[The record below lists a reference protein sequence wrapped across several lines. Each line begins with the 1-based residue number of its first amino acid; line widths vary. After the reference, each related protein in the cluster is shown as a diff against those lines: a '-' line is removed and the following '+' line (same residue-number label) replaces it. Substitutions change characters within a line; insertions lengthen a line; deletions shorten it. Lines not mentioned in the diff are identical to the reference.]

1 MNRFKMFFAAV
12 ALLCAGAAAQ
22 AATGHEAAGTLSARE
37 CAARKWQLFYYYLEP
52 KEARNVKDI
61 TIRCPGG
68 DEHFLLPPWM
78 EKAVPEMAAAAGP
91 DEAGGKSSSRSEN
104 QQWQA
109 PASILYEFLT
119 VSGDLLAEG
128 GWTST
133 ANRRKFMEAEFIFR
147 LGLSLRGLDRS
158 ALEGRGGEILSD
170 FHRMLAAFDDA
181 TDALD
186 RKDRDAYS
194 KAVDEVVSLAGPCFG
209 RLFAKPAGEAGQ
221 GYRYH
226 PRLRLEPGYRGF
238 TIAVPLHQ
246 MLYVKAG
253 DRLDVLV
260 SFEALMKGGN
270 KETVTAT
277 FLQNVVVISTYD
289 PKDGGKTGAVELMLN
304 PNEAQYMA
312 LSQMVGKDIYL
323 SLRAAGDV
331 QMHPMEMASFR
342 KLFK

>member
-1 MNRFKMFFAAV
+1 MNRYRMFFAAV
-12 ALLCAGAAAQ
+12 AMLFAGVTAQ
-22 AATGHEAAGTLSARE
+22 AATGQGAAGTLSARE

-52 KEARNVKDI
+52 KEDKSIKDF
-61 TIRCPGG
+61 TVRCPGG
-68 DEHFLLPPWM
+68 DERFLKPDWL
-78 EKAVPEMAAAAGP
+78 EKSLPEMAAHNVWADAREEGVF
-91 DEAGGKSSSRSEN
+91 RSEA

-109 PASILYEFLT
+109 PVSILYEFLAA
-119 VSGDLLAEG
+119 SGDLLAEG
-128 GWTST
+128 GWSST
-133 ANRRKFMEAEFIFR
+133 VNRRKFLEGEFVFR
-147 LGLSLRGLDRS
+147 LGLSLRRLDRA
-158 ALEGRGGEILSD
+158 ALEGRGGEIISD
-170 FHRMLAAFDDA
+170 FHHMLAAFDDA

-186 RKDRDAYS
+186 RRDREAY
-194 KAVDEVVSLAGPCFG
+194 ARAADEVVSLTGPCFS
-209 RLFAKPAGEAGQ
+209 RLFAKPVRETGH

-260 SFEALMKGGN
+260 SFEAVMSGGR

-289 PKDGGKTGAVELMLN
+289 PRDGGKTGAVELMLN

-323 SLRAAGDV
+323 SLRAAGDI

-342 KLFK
+342 KLFN